1 MDKKGNKAAGR
12 QGRRRVLAA
21 VAACMAAAA
30 AVQGAALAQQPWP
43 SKPITLVV
51 PFPPGGPTDL
61 VARVLAQQV
70 GQQLGQT
77 VIVDNRPGANGNI
90 GNALVAKAAPDG
102 YTVLYNTSSIAL
114 SPSLYKKMSY
124 DVNKD
129 LMPVALTAVVPLGL
143 VVNPK
148 LPVKNVQEFVR
159 HARDKAGQLSYGSAG
174 NGNVTHLAA
183 FQVVQH
189 YQIEASHV
197 PYKGSAPADVDLVAG
212 QIDFMTDT
220 INSVAPFIKEGRL
233 KLLAVS
239 SSKRLPNFPDAP
251 TLAESG
257 MSGFEAGAWQGVMVP
272 AKTPAAII
280 QRLNQELMRALK
292 DPGVVEKLQL
302 QGAEGL
308 GSTPRNTA
316 PTSAARS
323 SAGPAWSRAR
333 VSLWT
338 ECAAVRGGCPPCRAL
353 AQIGTC
359 LSGVGAVFQ
368 LWLRL
373 IAPGCRGRACIAT
386 RSKI

>member
-1 MDKKGNKAAGR
+1 MQKRDFV
-12 QGRRRVLAA
+12 QGLGCLALAPWTLAA
-21 VAACMAAAA
+21 R
-30 AVQGAALAQQPWP
+30 AQEAFP
-43 SKPITLVV
+43 SRAITLIL
-51 PFPPGGPTDL
+51 PYAAGGPTDQHM
-61 VARVLAQQV
+61 RVLAEEA
-70 GQQLGQT
+70 GKLLGQAI
-77 VIVDNRPGANGNI
+77 VIDNRPGANGNI

-114 SPSLYKKMSY
+114 SPSLCTKMSY

-129 LMPVALTAVVPLGL
+129 LLPVALTAVVPLGL
-143 VVNPK
+143 VVNPR
-148 LPVKNVQEFVR
+148 LPVKNVQDFVR

-189 YQIEASHV
+189 YQIDASHV

-272 AKTPAAII
+272 AKTPAAIV

-308 GSTPRNTA
+308 GSTPEEYGAYIR
-316 PTSAARS
+316 SEIARW
-323 SAGPAWSRAR
+323 AGVVKSTG
-333 VSLWT
+333 V
-338 ECAAVRGGCPPCRAL
+338 AL
-353 AQIGTC
+353 D
-359 LSGVGAVFQ
+359 
-368 LWLRL
+368 
-373 IAPGCRGRACIAT
+373 
-386 RSKI
+386 